1 MKVRIIMNNSD
12 RRVIKTKSA
21 IKDAMKSLMVKY
33 NDYMDITIKE
43 LCDKANINRRTFYLH
58 YNAIDDVLIDIEED
72 FIQDFFQRTKEYD
85 HIIDLEPVIGAFF
98 DLHEENP
105 VYQKLVLSPTQDYLR
120 EILRSRTVSKLD
132 ENDNLKRIRHLN
144 NDIQGMI
151 EQYFHMSVVSIYREW
166 IRQHRKMKKEEVVKL
181 AASLIKNG
189 ISSLVK

>member
-1 MKVRIIMNNSD
+1 MNNSD